1 MVEKDK
7 LSNAVEEVLGFM
19 RQLNMSHNEATI
31 VAQYVYETLRYN
43 SLKDNIKEDIKREIL
58 TELEKLKK

>member
-19 RQLNMSHNEATI
+19 EQMKLSHNEATI

-58 TELEKLKK
+58 AELETLKQ